1 MTVPSLDAFGIFNAA
16 EEWSERVKRVK
27 SKSTEGGFKKGK
39 LVCRT
44 EAEDEVLVGGGEYKQ
59 GKNMWRKRDGRWW
72 QEQQRRRQFFSR
84 RALDKLRAAA
94 AGSVVP
100 ALPTQSYHHHQHSV
114 PDVPDV

>member
-44 EAEDEVLVGGGEYKQ
+44 EAEDEVLVGGGGGVQ
-59 GKNMWRKRDGRWW
+59 ARKKHV
-72 QEQQRRRQFFSR
+72 EKKRRPMV
-84 RALDKLRAAA
+84 AGTAATA
-94 AGSVVP
+94 AVLLKKS
-100 ALPTQSYHHHQHSV
+100 T
-114 PDVPDV
+114 

>member
-44 EAEDEVLVGGGEYKQ
+44 EAEDEVLVGGGGVQ
-59 GKNMWRKRDGRWW
+59 ARKKHV
-72 QEQQRRRQFFSR
+72 EKKRRPMV
-84 RALDKLRAAA
+84 AGTAATA
-94 AGSVVP
+94 AVLLKKS
-100 ALPTQSYHHHQHSV
+100 T
-114 PDVPDV
+114 